1 VSAGPEPQVDL
12 QALEQERRR
21 LSQRLEEVAKL
32 SEGNVPA
39 ATFYGEMLKKL
50 LESLAAPA
58 GAVWTRT
65 AQGNLQLQFQINMR
79 EVGLDRSDETRTS
92 HEELLRR
99 VVTEPRPLHLPPH
112 SGVGPAADGR
122 PPAANNS
129 DLLLLLVPILLNEQA
144 GGVVEVWQHA
154 NRPQAATRGF
164 LQFMALM
171 ADLAA
176 RYQRNQIMGQ
186 LTGQQQLW
194 VQLES
199 FSRSIHGSLNPTE
212 VGYLVANDGRRLIE
226 CDRVSVAARM
236 GRRCKVVAVS
246 GAESV
251 ETRSALVQRMR
262 KLSDAVLAWDE
273 KLTFNGVRDDGLPP
287 KVLKALDAYLEVSA
301 SKLLVLQPLRDDR
314 EGKDPKKPARAA
326 LLMECFEPPADVQQL
341 TARMDVISRHAAP
354 ALYNAVEHRRI
365 PMRWVWG
372 PLARVQ
378 EGIGGKGRAI
388 SALVVVALSLLI
400 ACLVL
405 IPYPLKMDAKGE
417 LLPEDRRVL
426 YSTVPGRVERFDVV
440 PGDVVREGQNLARLY
455 DIDLE
460 KKLRQLQLEKDS
472 AGHEAAENENLTT
485 RRTDL
490 PNIERVKFTVEASK
504 QRLIEASKRAEI
516 DELVNRTGA
525 VREEPGIFDLRAP
538 PFSPQEADSIRRRNG
553 RVEWTVL
560 NGNFREDWTNRL
572 AQPSD
577 ALLRLGAKDGPWEIE
592 LKIPQKH
599 IGQVLAGF
607 DRLPKDAPKVL
618 DVDFLLR
625 SDPTLTYKGKL
636 YRDRIAGEATP
647 NKDDN
652 NENEPYV
659 LAYVRVD
666 DPSIDPAYRLPQG
679 SLVSGTEVHAKVRCG
694 NHRLGYALFYGV
706 WEFLYEKVVFFF

>member
-1 VSAGPEPQVDL
+1 MSAGPEPQVDL

-21 LSQRLEEVAKL
+21 LSKRLEEVAKL

-39 ATFYGEMLKKL
+39 TTFYGEMLKRL

-79 EVGLDRSDETRTS
+79 EVGLDRSEETRQA
-92 HEELLRR
+92 HEELLRHAVNER
-99 VVTEPRPLHLPPH
+99 RPLHLPPH
-112 SGVGPAADGR
+112 SGVGAAADGR
-122 PPAANNS
+122 PAAGNPS
-129 DLLLLLVPILLNEQA
+129 DFLLLLVPILINEQS
-144 GGVVEVWQHA
+144 GGIVEVWQHP
-154 NRPQAATRGF
+154 NRPAAATPGF

-194 VQLES
+194 VQLEG
-199 FSRSIHGSLNPTE
+199 FARSIHGSLNPTE

-236 GRRCKVVAVS
+236 GRRCKIVAVS

-251 ETRSALVQRMR
+251 ETRSSLVQRMR
-262 KLSDAVLAWDE
+262 KLTDAVLAWDE
-273 KLTFNGVRDDGLPP
+273 KLTFNGVRDDSLPP
-287 KVLKALDAYLEVSA
+287 RVLKALDAYLEVSA
-301 SKLLVLQPLRDDR
+301 SKLLVLQPLRDER
-314 EGKDPKKPARAA
+314 EGKEPKKPARAA
-326 LLMECFEPPADVQQL
+326 LLMECFEPPADVQQI
-341 TARMDVISRHAAP
+341 TARMEVISRHAAP

-365 PMRWVWG
+365 PMRFIWG
-372 PLARVQ
+372 PLAKVQ

-388 SALVVVALSLLI
+388 TALVIAALGLLI
-400 ACLVL
+400 GALVF

-417 LLPEDRRVL
+417 LLPEIRRTM
-426 YSTVPGRVERFDVV
+426 YSPVPGTVLRFDVA
-440 PGDVVREGQNLARLY
+440 PADTVREGSQLARLY
-455 DIDLE
+455 DVDMM
-460 KKLRQLQLEKDS
+460 KKIRQLELERDN
-472 AGHEAAENENLTT
+472 AAREEAENLKTISITHDMSQVEQMRL
-485 RRTDL
+485 R
-490 PNIERVKFTVEASK
+490 VEASK
-504 QRLIEASKRAEI
+504 QHNVALSKESEI
-516 DELVNRTGA
+516 DELIKRTGA
-525 VREEPGIFDLRAP
+525 LREEPGVFDLRAP
-538 PFSPQEADSIRRRNG
+538 AFTPQEADTISSQGG

-560 NGNFREDWTNRL
+560 NGNFREDWTRRL

-607 DRLPKDAPKVL
+607 DRLPKDAPQVL

-625 SDPTLTYKGKL
+625 TDSTIRYKGKL

-666 DPSIDPAYRLPQG
+666 DPDIDPAYRLPQG

-694 NHRLGYALFYGV
+694 DHRLGYALFYGV
-706 WEFLYEKVVFFF
+706 WEFLY